1 MLIYWFPYILTT
13 PFLREEENM
22 GPRASDFS
30 TTSSIKTV
38 NTTPHSFSLQN
49 IAPFVTPINSPTQ
62 AIGHYIRFLHPSALV
77 PYPETQRFPCSQTS
91 DAKSSALVK
100 RLAWSKELS
109 VLKAKSSALK
119 QRVKRLLAWSKEVGA
134 TWSKEVSVK
143 QSGWR
148 YMKQR
153 GWREAKRLALHEAK
167 RLALKQRA
175 GWREA
180 KSSALKQRLAWSKE
194 VGVKQRGWRYM
205 KQRGWRE
212 AKTSAW
218 SKDLG
223 AEAKRLASVKQRG
236 GREAKRSAR
245 SKQVAWREW
254 GKELIREWENSGF
267 LKPIL
272 EYSWFIF
279 KVLNLRRYKVEFMT
293 SELNVE

>member
-167 RLALKQRA
+167 RLAWSKDLGVKQRP
-175 GWREA
+175 R
-180 KSSALKQRLAWSKE
+180 RWSKE
-194 VGVKQRGWRYM
+194 VGQ
-205 KQRGWRE
+205 
-212 AKTSAW
+212 
-218 SKDLG
+218 
-223 AEAKRLASVKQRG
+223 
-236 GREAKRSAR
+236 REAKRWTWSKEVSA
-245 SKQVAWREW
+245 KQTGCMAWMRQRTHSRVRKLWVPQTNFGIFMVYFQSFKFETVQSW
-254 GKELIREWENSGF
+254 VHDIRIECGITKLSSFRTQIGD
-267 LKPIL
+267 
-272 EYSWFIF
+272 
-279 KVLNLRRYKVEFMT
+279 
-293 SELNVE
+293 